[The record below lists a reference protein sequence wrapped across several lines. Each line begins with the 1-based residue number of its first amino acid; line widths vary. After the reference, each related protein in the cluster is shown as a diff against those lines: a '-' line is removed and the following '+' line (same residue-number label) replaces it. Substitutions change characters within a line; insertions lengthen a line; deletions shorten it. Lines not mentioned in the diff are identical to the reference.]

1 MHSFAYVKPR
11 SLKEASDF
19 LRTNPDARPLSGGMT
34 LIPTLKARLAQ
45 PSHLVDLAGLE
56 ELKGIDVKGGT
67 LTIGAGTRHVDV
79 ARSARVREAIP
90 ALVHLAE
97 YIGDP
102 AVRNAG
108 TIGGSV
114 ANNDPAADYPAAV
127 LGLGAKVITDRREIA
142 ADDFFTGMFSTALE
156 AGEII
161 LRIAFPV
168 PKRAV
173 YQKFPHPISGYAM
186 TGVFIAETANGVR
199 VAVTGAGPGVFRWS
213 EAEAALGK
221 SMTVDAVAKLAVAAD
236 GMNQDIHASREYR
249 ANLVSV
255 LTKRAVAQIAG
266 R

>member
-1 MHSFAYVKPR
+1 MHSFAYVKPS
-11 SLKEASDF
+11 SLKEAGDF
-19 LRTNPDARPLSGGMT
+19 LRANPEARPLSGGMT

-45 PSHLVDLAGLE
+45 PSHPVDLAGLN
-56 ELKGIDVKGGT
+56 ELQGIEVKGGT
-67 LTIGAGTRHVDV
+67 LTIGAGTRHVEV
-79 ARSARVREAIP
+79 ARSAQVREAIP
-90 ALVHLAE
+90 ALVHLAA

-102 AVRNAG
+102 AVRNCG

-127 LGLGAKVITDRREIA
+127 LGLGAKVITNRREIA

-156 AGEII
+156 AGEIV

-173 YQKFPHPISGYAM
+173 YEKFPHPVSGYAM
-186 TGVFIAETANGVR
+186 TGVFVAETAGGVR

-221 SMTVDAVAKLAVAAD
+221 SMAVDAVAKLAVAAD
-236 GMNQDIHASREYR
+236 GMNEDIHASREYR